1 MIKCSNKKISEVEW
15 LYMPYICFL
24 KKTCFRLKDMH
35 KLRVENE
42 KGILCN
48 GNEKKA
54 GLSILLPE
62 QIDFKIKTEK
72 KETKKDNK

>member
-1 MIKCSNKKISEVEW
+1 
-15 LYMPYICFL
+15 
-24 KKTCFRLKDMH
+24 MH